1 MTLFTGTLYGG
12 TNVVVGHP
20 TDTIKT
26 KMQAQAGHFESKS
39 NWIKICKEV
48 YKADGLVG
56 FYRGAFYP
64 FFGSCL
70 YRSTQYA
77 VSDTVFNYFADHE
90 VMAKD
95 IPFTGGC

>member
-1 MTLFTGTLYGG
+1 M
-12 TNVVVGHP
+12 
-20 TDTIKT
+20 KCC
-26 KMQAQAGHFESKS
+26 Q
-39 NWIKICKEV
+39 EV
-48 YKADGLVG
+48 YKVDGMVG

-77 VSDTVFNYFADHE
+77 VSDAVYNYFNDHP

-95 IPFTGGC
+95 IPYTGGIQGRVLLGGWCAGTFRACLECPFEYTKVRRQTG

>member
-39 NWIKICKEV
+39 KW
-48 YKADGLVG
+48 
-56 FYRGAFYP
+56 F
-64 FFGSCL
+64 
-70 YRSTQYA
+70 
-77 VSDTVFNYFADHE
+77 
-90 VMAKD
+90 
-95 IPFTGGC
+95 